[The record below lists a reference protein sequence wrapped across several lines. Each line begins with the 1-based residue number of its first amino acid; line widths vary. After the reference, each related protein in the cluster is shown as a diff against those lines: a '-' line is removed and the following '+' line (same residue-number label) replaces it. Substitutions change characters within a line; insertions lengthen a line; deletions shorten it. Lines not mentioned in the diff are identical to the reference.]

1 MENKDNKLKLFF
13 GGNKDQ
19 HIGWVEVYNGVNVIE
34 YTVDRKEIYSSRPL
48 LILPIGDILKE
59 ECFGAFDLSRH
70 KLPY

>member
-1 MENKDNKLKLFF
+1 MENQDNKLKLFF

-34 YTVDRKEIYSSRPL
+34 YTVDRIEIYSSRPL
-48 LILPIGDILKE
+48 VILPNGDILIG